1 MSKVGGK
8 KGSFPS
14 CPRDI
19 TGGVWEGG
27 GNLRHLESKNREM
40 GLALGRQGL
49 KKKKMTWANT
59 FEVREMVQWI
69 KVLAAKV
76 GDLNSLG

>member
-14 CPRDI
+14 CPRDL

-27 GNLRHLESKNREM
+27 GDPSHVESKNRKM
-40 GLALGRQGL
+40 GLALRRQGL
-49 KKKKMTWANT
+49 KKKKMTW
-59 FEVREMVQWI
+59 VDPKR
-69 KVLAAKV
+69 
-76 GDLNSLG
+76 G